1 MARTCE
7 RGQRGTLVGGR
18 VLFRGRRLVAGL
30 LATALVSIG
39 VMTAAPPAGAAA
51 SATAGTAAANMQQNR
66 VCEIYG
72 RTGAAVARF
81 MLPLTFQDAIAM
93 LNGRND
99 KLLGQFTEYLIKA
112 FSGEDLVAISRMP
125 SDQFSLLSEAAGA
138 STFSLLMDGT
148 VTSPD
153 GVAAHLSDTCDRLG
167 VNTIITNQRAVKAAT
182 ESNVGK

>member
-1 MARTCE
+1 MLVRRHVPAARL
-7 RGQRGTLVGGR
+7 Q
-18 VLFRGRRLVAGL
+18 AAAL
-30 LATALVSIG
+30 LSVG
-39 VMTAAPPAGAAA
+39 VMTGALPAGAAP
-51 SATAGTAAANMQQNR
+51 SATAGTATVQAQQDR

-99 KLLGQFTEYLIKA
+99 RLLGQFTEYLLKA

-153 GVAAHLSDTCDRLG
+153 GVAAHLSGTCGRLG
-167 VNTIITNQRAVKAAT
+167 VSTIIANQRAVKAAS